1 MSGEND
7 QDFEDL
13 KASYEGTPEERRAAA
28 RRLDERALREGQI
41 SREDFERNWGAGSSR
56 GIQSPW

>member
-1 MSGEND
+1 MISED

-13 KASYEGTPEERRAAA
+13 KAYSQGTLEERRAAA

-41 SREDFERNWGAGSSR
+41 SREDFERVWGPGSSQ
-56 GIQSPW
+56 GMPSPF

>member
-1 MSGEND
+1 MSSEED

-13 KASYEGTPEERRAAA
+13 KAYHEGTPDERRAAA

-41 SREDFERNWGAGSSR
+41 SQEDFDQQWGSDA
-56 GIQSPW
+56 SPG